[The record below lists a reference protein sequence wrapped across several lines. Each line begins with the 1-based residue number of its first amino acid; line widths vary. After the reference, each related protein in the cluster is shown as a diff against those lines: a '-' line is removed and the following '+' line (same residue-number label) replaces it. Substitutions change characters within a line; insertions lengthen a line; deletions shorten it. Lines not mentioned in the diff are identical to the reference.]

1 MEFVAD
7 KGPLVGWELNEADG
21 CVASFKT
28 LRILGFKSGFA
39 TVSGVAG
46 HYLVNASEQMD
57 EVPETQAHTAP
68 CIMNFLD
75 KASPPVYVLMF
86 KWVQASGKLYAL
98 TIPTDLKLS
107 NDPDGTDKWV
117 TPSMIKPAKLALVS
131 HFEPIENRDGQPLA
145 KKLDLWIKDHFPEF
159 AALKLKSLA
168 NCRTWLSPSYYVKH
182 VTSVADVL
190 EKELGAEIAAA
201 AGEGEGGNKKKS
213 QPNTISSAAIDAAKQ
228 SALHSSMLLLH
239 RIRESWALAAAV
251 IAVPL
256 GHRIIELTL
265 SASQVDEVLSPE
277 KLSELLLAKSPK
289 HHEKLLALLQTS
301 DKVQLLAGGKAGS
314 LGFSSSP
321 LELQAPPVAVED
333 GQSDLPPQQINFAN
347 IGFAD
352 GGMSDEELAAETG
365 EAETGEAETGVPET
379 GEAAATARVTGK
391 RARKAVAA
399 FTSPAVVKTKRRNSG
414 TKSSRGK
421 YNKTGLYSANP
432 VKAAAARADLMNAG
446 KDFPPRAEW
455 VPTKPPPAAG

>member
-1 MEFVAD
+1 
-7 KGPLVGWELNEADG
+7 
-21 CVASFKT
+21 
-28 LRILGFKSGFA
+28 
-39 TVSGVAG
+39 
-46 HYLVNASEQMD
+46 
-57 EVPETQAHTAP
+57 
-68 CIMNFLD
+68 
-75 KASPPVYVLMF
+75 
-86 KWVQASGKLYAL
+86 
-98 TIPTDLKLS
+98 
-107 NDPDGTDKWV
+107 
-117 TPSMIKPAKLALVS
+117 MIKPVKLALVS

-168 NCRTWLSPSYYVKH
+168 NRRTWLSPSSYVKH

-239 RIRESWALAAAV
+239 RIRESWVLAAAV

-265 SASQVDEVLSPE
+265 SASQVDEVMSPQ

-321 LELQAPPVAVED
+321 LELQAPPVAVE
-333 GQSDLPPQQINFAN
+333 GEQSDLPPQQINFAN
-347 IGFAD
+347 IDFVD
-352 GGMSDEELAAETG
+352 SDMSDEEPAAETG
-365 EAETGEAETGVPET
+365 EAETREAETGEAET
-379 GEAAATARVTGK
+379 AATARVTGK
-391 RARKAVAA
+391 RARKAVAV
-399 FTSPAVVKTKRRNSG
+399 FTSPAVSKTKRQNSG

-432 VKAAAARADLMNAG
+432 VKAAAARADLVNAG
-446 KDFPPRAEW
+446 KDIPPRAEW
-455 VPTKPPPAAG
+455 VPTNPPTAAG